1 MLVKIRERSKGIVAY
16 FLVGLIAI
24 AFSLWGMD
32 SLFTAMRGDPN
43 EVAKVNSES
52 ISQFQVDQVAQQ
64 QMQQLQQQGQIDLDQ
79 IDMNLLRQ
87 FALNQIIQEQLV
99 QQTAQQLNMQIDDHQ
114 LERQIVRISSF
125 QDEEG
130 RFQQDRFAQLIEQQ
144 GLSPQAFRAELKQD
158 LLAQQLLGGLADSEF
173 ILPNEV
179 NDFQVLVGQ
188 KRDYRY
194 KLISAKNYLKQV
206 EVTAEEIENFYQQQ
220 ALSFQTPEQLRVNY
234 LIFDPK
240 KLAQQFTV
248 SEEELKAEY
257 DRYLSNL
264 QNQQSDYSA
273 AHILLTYANA
283 EEKQQAIARLEAVK
297 QEIQA
302 GTTDFASKAAE
313 LSEDIA
319 TAKQGG
325 KLGRIQAGS
334 LNNNFEEAL
343 FALEQPGD
351 LSQVVETEFGLH
363 LIQLTDK
370 KDPELPSFDSL
381 REELAQ
387 RVIAQPLR
395 NATSEKLEQLT
406 NLSFS
411 SDNLKDV
418 AQAANLDIQQSDW
431 LVRGQLEGI
440 WAESA
445 VSKAVFADDLVKD
458 GWLTQPL
465 RLTDGRYLIAG
476 RETYQPQQQQA
487 LEEVKDQV
495 TAELKQQKA
504 AELVSKLAQ
513 QQLDKLQAKEE
524 VTGEWQLAK
533 SATRNDS
540 RVLRDVN
547 QAAFRLSL
555 ANPASSLRLIN
566 GDSVII
572 ELQNITEGE
581 VSSNEAE
588 VAQLSLTLQEDQSYR
603 MQNSFVQQLER
614 NAKIILR

>member
-64 QMQQLQQQGQIDLDQ
+64 QMRQLQQQGQIDTDQ
-79 IDMNLLRQ
+79 LDMNLLRQ

-99 QQTAQQLNMQIDDHQ
+99 QQKVQQLNMQVGDRQ

-130 RFQQDRFAQLIEQQ
+130 RFQQDRFSQLIAQQ
-144 GLSPQAFRAELKQD
+144 GLSPQAFRAQLKQD
-158 LLAQQLLGGLADSEF
+158 ILAQQLLGGLSASEF
-173 ILPNEV
+173 ILANEV
-179 NDFQVLVGQ
+179 EEFQLLIGQ

-194 KLISAKNYLKQV
+194 KIIPTQSYLSQV
-206 EVTAEEIENFYQQQ
+206 EVTPEEIENFYQQQ
-220 ALSFQTPEQLRVNY
+220 AQNFQTPEQLRLNY
-234 LIFDPK
+234 LIFDPSQ
-240 KLAQQFTV
+240 LAKQFNP
-248 SEEELKAEY
+248 SEAELKAEY
-257 DRYLSNL
+257 ERYISSL

-273 AHILLTYANA
+273 AHILLTYSTAA
-283 EEKQQAIARLEAVK
+283 EKQQAQERLEAVK
-297 QEIQA
+297 EKIQA
-302 GTTDFASKAAE
+302 GADFATQAAE
-313 LSEDIA
+313 VSEDIA

-334 LNNNFEEAL
+334 LNASFEEAL

-351 LSQVVETEFGLH
+351 LSNVIETEFGLH

-370 KDPELPSFDSL
+370 QEPELPAFETL
-381 REELAQ
+381 RPELVE

-395 NATSEKLEQLT
+395 NATSEKLEELT

-411 SDNLKDV
+411 SDNLASV
-418 AQAANLDIQQSDW
+418 AEAADLEVQLSDW
-431 LVRGQLEGI
+431 LVRGKLKGI
-440 WAESA
+440 WAESK
-445 VSKAVFADDLVKD
+445 VSKAIFADDLIKD

-465 RLTDGRYLIAG
+465 ALADGRYLIAG
-476 RETYQPQQQQA
+476 RETYQPQEQQA
-487 LEEVKDQV
+487 LEEVSEAV

-504 AELVSKLAQ
+504 SELVSKLAQ
-513 QQLDKLQAKEE
+513 QQLDKLQAQEE
-524 VTGEWQLAK
+524 VAGDWQSVNK
-533 SATRNDS
+533 ATRNAS
-540 RVLRDVN
+540 QVLADIN

-555 ANPASSLRLIN
+555 AKPTTSLSLIN

-572 ELQNITEGE
+572 ELHQVTQGE
-581 VSSNEAE
+581 LSSNEAE
-588 VAQLSLTLQEDQSYR
+588 VSQLSLALQEEQSYR

-614 NAKIILR
+614 DAKIILR

>member
-43 EVAKVNSES
+43 EVAKVNNES

-64 QMQQLQQQGQIDLDQ
+64 QMRQLLQQGQIDADQ

-87 FALNQIIQEQLV
+87 FALNQIIQEQLI
-99 QQTAQQLNMQIDDHQ
+99 QQKTQQLNMQISKRQ
-114 LERQIVRISSF
+114 LERQLVRISSF
-125 QDEEG
+125 QDENG
-130 RFQQDRFAQLIEQQ
+130 RFQQEKFTQLLAQQ
-144 GLSPQAFRAELKQD
+144 GLSTNAFRTQLKQD

-179 NDFQVLVGQ
+179 NEFQVLVGQ

-194 KLISAKNYLKQV
+194 KLISAKDYLSQV
-206 EVTAEEIENFYQQQ
+206 KVTAEEIENFYQQHAQ
-220 ALSFQTPEQLRVNY
+220 NFQTPEQLRVNY

-240 KLAQQFTV
+240 ALAGQFTV

-257 DRYLSNL
+257 KRYVDNL
-264 QNQQSDYSA
+264 QNQQSAYSA
-273 AHILLTYANA
+273 AHILLTYSDD
-283 EEKQQAIARLEAVK
+283 EEKQQAIERLEKTK

-302 GTTDFASKAAE
+302 GADFASKAAE
-313 LSEDIA
+313 MSEDIA

-325 KLGRIQAGS
+325 KLGPIQAGS
-334 LNNNFEEAL
+334 LDNSFEQAL

-351 LSQVVETEFGLH
+351 LSEIVETEFGLH

-370 KDPELPSFDSL
+370 EHPEIPAFENL
-381 REELAQ
+381 REELTQ

-418 AQAANLDIQQSDW
+418 AEAVELEIQQSDW
-431 LVRGQLEGI
+431 LIRDQLEGV
-440 WAESA
+440 WAEST
-445 VSKAVFADDLVKD
+445 VSKAIFADDLIKD

-465 RLTDGRYLIAG
+465 RLADGRYLVAG
-476 RETYQPQQQQA
+476 RETYQPQQQQP
-487 LEEVKDQV
+487 LDDVIEQV

-504 AELVSKLAQ
+504 TELASKHAQ
-513 QQLDKLQAKEE
+513 QELEKLRVKEA
-524 VTGEWQLAK
+524 VAGEWQLVK
-533 SATRNDS
+533 SAVRNDPAIP
-540 RVLRDVN
+540 RDVN
-547 QAAFRLSL
+547 LAAFRLNQ
-555 ANPASSLRLIN
+555 ANPVSSVRLLN

-572 ELQNITEGE
+572 ELQEITEGE
-581 VSSNEAE
+581 ISSNEAD
-588 VAQLSLTLQEDQSYR
+588 VAQLSLALQQDQSYR
-603 MQNSFVQQLER
+603 MQSSFVKQLER

>member
-64 QMQQLQQQGQIDLDQ
+64 QMRQLVQQGQIDADQ

-87 FALNQIIQEQLV
+87 FALNQIIQDQLI
-99 QQTAQQLNMQIDDHQ
+99 QQATQQLNMQVSDRQ
-114 LERQIVRISSF
+114 LERQIVRIGSF
-125 QDEEG
+125 QDEQG
-130 RFQQDRFAQLIEQQ
+130 RFQQDRFAQLIAQQ
-144 GLSPQAFRAELKQD
+144 GLSPQAFREQLKQD

-173 ILPNEV
+173 ILSNEV

-194 KLISAKNYLKQV
+194 KLISAKDYLNQV
-206 EVTAEEIENFYQQQ
+206 EVTEEELANFYQQQ
-220 ALSFQTPEQLRVNY
+220 AQIYQTPEQLRVNY

-240 KLAQQFTV
+240 NLAQQFTA
-248 SEEELKAEY
+248 SEEELKTEY
-257 DRYLSNL
+257 ERYISNL
-264 QNQQSDYSA
+264 QNQQNDYSA
-273 AHILLTYANA
+273 AHILLTYSDD
-283 EEKQQAIARLEAVK
+283 EEKQQAIDRLEKTK
-297 QEIQA
+297 QQVQA
-302 GTTDFASKAAE
+302 GADFASKAAE
-313 LSEDIA
+313 VSEDVA

-334 LNNNFEEAL
+334 LDNSFEQAL

-351 LSQVVETEFGLH
+351 LSGIVETEFGLH

-370 KDPELPSFDSL
+370 KEPETPAFESL
-381 REELAQ
+381 REVLTE

-395 NATSEKLEQLT
+395 NATSQKLEQLT

-411 SDNLKDV
+411 SDNLNDV
-418 AQAANLDIQQSDW
+418 AQAVELQVEQSDW
-431 LVRGQLEGI
+431 LVRNQLTGI
-440 WAESA
+440 WAEST
-445 VSKAVFADDLVKD
+445 VSKAIFADDLIKD

-465 RLTDGRYLIAG
+465 RLEDGRYLVAG

-487 LEEVKDQV
+487 LEDIKELV

-513 QQLDKLQAKEE
+513 QQLDKLQAKEA
-524 VTGEWQLAK
+524 VVGQWQIAVN
-533 SATRNDS
+533 ATRNDS
-540 RVLRDVN
+540 SILADIN
-547 QAAFRLSL
+547 QAAFRLSQ
-555 ANPASSLRLIN
+555 ANPISTLRLIN
-566 GDSVII
+566 GDSVIL
-572 ELQNITEGE
+572 ELQKVTEGE
-581 VSSNEAE
+581 VSINETE
-588 VAQLSLTLQEDQSYR
+588 VKQLSLALQDDQSYR

-614 NAKIILR
+614 NAKIDLR